1 MDELTRT
8 GTDEGGPQ
16 HGTGLP
22 VDGQLGLTVGVTV
35 QKGSSGG
42 RGVADLSSDDVL
54 AGVAGPLFGQ
64 AAGGELGGGEDNLWD
79 RDVLGYWFGLA
90 AGSEGGDPLP
100 YDARARYLPMWV
112 SWASPLASLTA

>member
-22 VDGQLGLTVGVTV
+22 VDGQLGLTVGVAV

-54 AGVAGPLFGQ
+54 AGGAGPLFGQ
-64 AAGGELGGGEDNLWD
+64 AAGGELGGAVKTTCGT
-79 RDVLGYWFGLA
+79 GTFSGI
-90 AGSEGGDPLP
+90 GSGSQPA
-100 YDARARYLPMWV
+100 ARAVIL
-112 SWASPLASLTA
+112 SPTTRAPGTCPCGSAGPRRWRR

>member
-8 GTDEGGPQ
+8 GTDEGGAQ

-22 VDGQLGLTVGVTV
+22 VDDQLDLTVGVAV

-54 AGVAGPLFGQ
+54 AGAGPLFGQ
-64 AAGGELGGGEDNLWD
+64 AAGGELGGG
-79 RDVLGYWFGLA
+79 R
-90 AGSEGGDPLP
+90 
-100 YDARARYLPMWV
+100 
-112 SWASPLASLTA
+112 

>member
-8 GTDEGGPQ
+8 GTDEGGAQ

-22 VDGQLGLTVGVTV
+22 VDDQLDLTVGVAV
-35 QKGSSGG
+35 QEGNSGG

-64 AAGGELGGGEDNLWD
+64 AAGGELGG
-79 RDVLGYWFGLA
+79 R
-90 AGSEGGDPLP
+90 
-100 YDARARYLPMWV
+100 
-112 SWASPLASLTA
+112 